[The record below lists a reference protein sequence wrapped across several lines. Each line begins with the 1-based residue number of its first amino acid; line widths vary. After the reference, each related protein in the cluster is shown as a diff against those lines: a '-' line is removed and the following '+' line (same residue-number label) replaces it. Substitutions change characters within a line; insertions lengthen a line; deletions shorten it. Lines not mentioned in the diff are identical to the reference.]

1 MNMTLA
7 KQVLDTIKAYDRI
20 IIFRHF
26 RPDGDAVGSTRG
38 LQRILQLSFPEK
50 EVVLQNCDSSDY
62 MSFLGDEEPLRDDAF
77 YADALGIVVDTAT
90 TARISNQKFSLCKKL
105 IKIDHHIPVEDYGDI
120 NWVIEEKSS
129 SCEMVAQFYHTFRQE
144 LKINKDAATYISA
157 VVHVDEKTP
166 HMHLIFVPL
175 TPDNR
180 LSAKTIIGNR
190 KKLTQWQD
198 EFHAHMVKKYP
209 DFERGES
216 ASSTGRVHMTP
227 QQYKTAIHLTEQ
239 RSAIIDKI
247 RSVNVFNMKA
257 LLPEILADMD
267 EYIRGAEG
275 FKTQLV
281 KVARKNKDLEAEV
294 ASLEK
299 QLESE
304 TQSVL
309 QELQEKQRLLELEEK
324 ERQLQNIPQEI
335 IDRYNSADAKLKKM
349 EDIAYE

>member
-1 MNMTLA
+1 MEVLITASPEFFNGKKPSEVKEFFDHALAFMRA
-7 KQVLDTIKAYDRI
+7 KQ
-20 IIFRHF
+20 
-26 RPDGDAVGSTRG
+26 
-38 LQRILQLSFPEK
+38 
-50 EVVLQNCDSSDY
+50 
-62 MSFLGDEEPLRDDAF
+62 
-77 YADALGIVVDTAT
+77 
-90 TARISNQKFSLCKKL
+90 
-105 IKIDHHIPVEDYGDI
+105 
-120 NWVIEEKSS
+120 
-129 SCEMVAQFYHTFRQE
+129 
-144 LKINKDAATYISA
+144 DAATYISA
-157 VVHVDEKTP
+157 VVHMDEKTP

-198 EFHAHMVKKYP
+198 EFHTHMVKKYP

-216 ASSTGRVHMTP
+216 ASSTGRVHLP
-227 QQYKTAIHLTEQ
+227 PRQYKAAVHLTEQ
-239 RSAIIDKI
+239 RSSIMDKI
-247 RSVNVFNMKA
+247 RIVNVFNMKTM
-257 LLPEILADMD
+257 LSEILADMD